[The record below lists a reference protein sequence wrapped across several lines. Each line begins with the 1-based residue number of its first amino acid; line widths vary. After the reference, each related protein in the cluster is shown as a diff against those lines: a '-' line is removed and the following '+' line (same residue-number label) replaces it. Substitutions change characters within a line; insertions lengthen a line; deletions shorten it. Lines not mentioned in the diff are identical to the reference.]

1 MSALSD
7 RSNTA
12 QSDRWLSVDRS
23 DESPT
28 KIAAVVADPAWRF
41 SPECVLVCVGP
52 TPFADRLIRTGR
64 KVATTLD
71 AELVVLH
78 IEARDVHSSSD
89 IDRQRLTEAFQL
101 ARELGA
107 RVIAVPGQSVA
118 TEIIRYAR
126 EHNVVKIIVGRSP
139 QPALIR
145 VLRPSVAD
153 RLARCIGT
161 VDLYVISTAAPHAEA
176 LNERSARLRSRR
188 WMRYAVSV
196 AVMAAVTAVELPMRS
211 AMSPANLVMPYLM
224 AAIVI
229 ALRWGQTAAIISSV
243 IGAVLFDYSFVP
255 PYFTFAMT
263 DLQYVMTLLGMLAV
277 SLVTSALAGQVKAQ
291 ADAAAD
297 REAHTAVLYSLS
309 RSLATVRSPDQVF
322 RVVERHI
329 RETFRRQVAIFL
341 PDNGALT
348 LRLRSPEFA
357 ISDEGRSIA
366 SQVFQT
372 GRPSDVERS
381 AKSSYFPLTTARG
394 TVGVIGIQAT
404 ETSRH
409 FSPTDLRLLEA
420 AATQAGS
427 AIERELLAEK
437 ARQAQ
442 LLEETDRLQQA
453 LLNSISHNLRTPLAS
468 ITGALSSLA
477 EDSSRLGEHARQE
490 LVETARGEAERL
502 NRFVGNLLD
511 MTRLEA
517 GAMRIRIEPC
527 DVQDVIG
534 AALAQLG
541 EAGRQRSIAIDAP
554 ASLPL
559 VPMDFVLIAQTLVN
573 VLDNAVKYSPP
584 DAPITVRAEA
594 HDRDLDIV
602 VTDLGVG
609 IPAGDLD
616 RVFDKFYRGA
626 QTGVT
631 GSGLGLSICK
641 GFVEAHGGCI
651 RAESQPA
658 KGTKVRVTLPLRP
671 TQGQPL
677 R

>member
-1 MSALSD
+1 MPVLSD

-12 QSDRWLSVDRS
+12 QPGRSLAADRS
-23 DESPT
+23 DESQT

-41 SPECVLVCVGP
+41 SSECVLVCVDA

-78 IEARDVHSSSD
+78 IEVRDVHSSSD
-89 IDRQRLTEAFQL
+89 IDRQRLNEAFQVS
-101 ARELGA
+101 RELGA
-107 RVIAVPGQSVA
+107 RVVAVPGRSVA

-153 RLARCIGT
+153 RLARSVGSA
-161 VDLYVISTAAPHAEA
+161 DLYVISSAGPQADA
-176 LNERSARLRSRR
+176 LNERSGGLRSRR
-188 WMRYAVSV
+188 WMRHGLSV
-196 AVMAAVTAVELPMRS
+196 AVMVAVTAVELPMR
-211 AMSPANLVMPYLM
+211 AALSPANLVMPYLM

-243 IGAVLFDYSFVP
+243 IGAVLFDYSFIP

-277 SLVTSALAGQVKAQ
+277 SLVTSALAGQVKAH
-291 ADAAAD
+291 ADAAAA
-297 REAHTAVLYSLS
+297 REAHTAILYSLS

-322 RVVERHI
+322 QTVERHI
-329 RETFRRQVAIFL
+329 RDTFHRQVAILL
-341 PDNGALT
+341 PDNEALT
-348 LRLRSPEFA
+348 LRLRSPEFV

-372 GRPSDVERS
+372 GRPSDVERP
-381 AKSSYFPLTTARG
+381 AKSSYFPLITARG
-394 TVGVIGIQAT
+394 TVGVIGLQAT
-404 ETSRH
+404 ETSRQL
-409 FSPTDLRLLEA
+409 SPADLPLLEA
-420 AATQAGS
+420 VATQAGS

-477 EDSSRLGEHARQE
+477 EDSSRLGDHARQE
-490 LVETARGEAERL
+490 LLETARGEAERL

-517 GAMRIRIEPC
+517 GTMRIRIEPC

-594 HDRDLDIV
+594 HDQDLDIV

-609 IPAGDLD
+609 IPPDDLD
-616 RVFDKFYRGA
+616 RVFDKFYRGPH
-626 QTGVT
+626 TGVT

-658 KGTKVRVTLPLRP
+658 KGTRIRLRLPLREA
-671 TQGQPL
+671 QSQPL